1 MPRIGTPAS
10 KRPAG
15 AAGAPS
21 SYTEAGPPERM
32 IALGRL
38 ASISA
43 TGMVDGTI
51 SLKTRH
57 SRTRRAINCAYCAPK
72 STTRTVSKDCST
84 DTRKTPFEENGAVSP
99 QFRAHGLRELP
110 LPAFWGLEPHTS
122 PMQHLVGSR
131 PQKAGNGR
139 DRKST
144 RLNSS
149 HQIISYA
156 AFCFKKKI
164 ST

>member
-1 MPRIGTPAS
+1 MTSIGARAS
-10 KRPAG
+10 KSTAG

-84 DTRKTPFEENGAVSP
+84 DTRETPFEENGAVSP

-110 LPAFWGLEPHTS
+110 LPAFCGLEPHTS
-122 PMQHLVGSR
+122 PMQHLVGSIQPR
-131 PQKAGNGR
+131 PPRHEEFDEARPTVR
-139 DRKST
+139 DDRPPR
-144 RLNSS
+144 RLPTPRSR
-149 HQIISYA
+149 
-156 AFCFKKKI
+156 
-164 ST
+164 